1 MEHKTKL
8 ASIVPKLK
16 LPFLILLIGL
26 FLMLL
31 PSGSQDAALPED
43 PGERMQEI
51 LSNTRGV
58 GRAMVLISEKGVV
71 VACTGAEDPQ
81 VKLDIIRAIGSYTG
95 FGSDR
100 ITVLKLADET

>member
-1 MEHKTKL
+1 MERKAKL
-8 ASIVPKLK
+8 TAYLEKLK
-16 LPFLILLIGL
+16 LPLLVLFLGV

-31 PSGSQDAALPED
+31 PSGAKDTELPDD
-43 PGERMQEI
+43 PGDRMQEI
-51 LSNTRGV
+51 LSHTRGV

-71 VACTGAEDPQ
+71 IACTGADDPQ
-81 VKLDIIRAIGSYTG
+81 VRLDIIRAIGSYTG

>member
-1 MEHKTKL
+1 MELKAKL
-8 ASIVPKLK
+8 APYLQKLK
-16 LPFLILLIGL
+16 LPLLILAIGL

-31 PSGSQDAALPED
+31 PSGSHDTALPED

-51 LSNTRGV
+51 LSSTRGV

-71 VACTGAEDPQ
+71 VVCAGAEDPQ

-100 ITVLKLADET
+100 ITVLKLTDET

>member
-1 MEHKTKL
+1 MELQTKL
-8 ASIVPKLK
+8 ASIAAKLK
-16 LPFLILLIGL
+16 LPLLVLAAGL

-31 PSGSQDAALPED
+31 PTGSHEEALSED
-43 PGERMQEI
+43 PGERIQEI

-71 VACTGAEDPQ
+71 VVCAGAEDPQ
-81 VKLDIIRAIGSYTG
+81 VKLEIIRAIGSYTG

-100 ITVLKLADET
+100 ITVLKLADES

>member
-8 ASIVPKLK
+8 AFIVPKLK
-16 LPFLILLIGL
+16 LPLLILLIGL

>member
-1 MEHKTKL
+1 
-8 ASIVPKLK
+8 
-16 LPFLILLIGL
+16 
-26 FLMLL
+26 
-31 PSGSQDAALPED
+31 
-43 PGERMQEI
+43 MQEI

>member
-1 MEHKTKL
+1 MERKAKF
-8 ASIVPKLK
+8 AAYFEKLK
-16 LPFLILLIGL
+16 LPLLVLILGV

-31 PSGSQDAALPED
+31 PSGAKDTELPDD
-43 PGERMQEI
+43 PGDRMQEI
-51 LSNTRGV
+51 LSHTRGV

-71 VACTGAEDPQ
+71 IACTGADDPQ
-81 VKLDIIRAIGSYTG
+81 VRLDIIRAIGSYTG

>member
-1 MEHKTKL
+1 MELKAKFALYFQKL
-8 ASIVPKLK
+8 R
-16 LPFLILLIGL
+16 LPLLILVIGL

-31 PSGSQDAALPED
+31 PSGSRDTALPED

-58 GRAMVLISEKGVV
+58 GRAIVLISEQGVV
-71 VACTGAEDPQ
+71 VVCSGAEDPQ
-81 VKLDIIRAIGSYTG
+81 VKLDIIRAISSYTG

>member
-1 MEHKTKL
+1 MAKI
-8 ASIVPKLK
+8 ASYLSKLK
-16 LPFLILLIGL
+16 LPLLILVVGL
-26 FLMLL
+26 VLMLL
-31 PSGSQDAALPED
+31 PSGARDETLPED

-58 GRAMVLISEKGVV
+58 GRAMVLISENGVV
-71 VACTGAEDPQ
+71 VACTGAEDPK

>member
-16 LPFLILLIGL
+16 LPLLILLIGL

-58 GRAMVLISEKGVV
+58 GRAMVLISENGVV

-81 VKLDIIRAIGSYTG
+81 VRLDIIRAIGSYTG

>member
-1 MEHKTKL
+1 MERTAKF
-8 ASIVPKLK
+8 AAYFEKLK
-16 LPFLILLIGL
+16 LPLLVLILGV

>member
-1 MEHKTKL
+1 MELKTKL
-8 ASIVPKLK
+8 ASYLPKLR
-16 LPFLILLIGL
+16 LPLLILIAGL

-31 PSGSQDAALPED
+31 PAGSHDTVVPEE

-58 GRAMVLISEKGVV
+58 GRAMVLISENGVV

-81 VKLDIIRAIGSYTG
+81 VRLDIIRAIGSYTG

>member
-1 MEHKTKL
+1 MERKAKL
-8 ASIVPKLK
+8 TAYLEKLK
-16 LPFLILLIGL
+16 LPLLVLFLGV

-31 PSGSQDAALPED
+31 PSGAKDTELPDD
-43 PGERMQEI
+43 PGNRMQEI
-51 LSNTRGV
+51 LSHTRGV

-71 VACTGAEDPQ
+71 IACTGADDPQ
-81 VKLDIIRAIGSYTG
+81 VRLDIIRAIGSYTG

>member
-16 LPFLILLIGL
+16 LPLLILLIGL

>member
-16 LPFLILLIGL
+16 LPLLILLIGL

-71 VACTGAEDPQ
+71 VVCAGAEDPQ
-81 VKLDIIRAIGSYTG
+81 VKLEIIRAIGSYTG

-100 ITVLKLADET
+100 ITVLKLADES

>member
-1 MEHKTKL
+1 MELKAKFALYFQKL
-8 ASIVPKLK
+8 R
-16 LPFLILLIGL
+16 LPLLILVIGL

-31 PSGSQDAALPED
+31 PSGSRDTALPED

-58 GRAMVLISEKGVV
+58 GRAIVLISEQGVV
-71 VACTGAEDPQ
+71 VVCSGAEDPQ